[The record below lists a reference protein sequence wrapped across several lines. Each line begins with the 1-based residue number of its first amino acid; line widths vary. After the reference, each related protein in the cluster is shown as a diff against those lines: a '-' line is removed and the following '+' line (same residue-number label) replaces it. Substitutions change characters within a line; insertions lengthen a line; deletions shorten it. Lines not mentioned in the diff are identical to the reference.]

1 MRANVSLL
9 LAWRN
14 LWRHGRRTWLTVG
27 AMIFS
32 NSLLIFAISLQFGS
46 YDMMIDNTLQ
56 AYSGHIQLQHQRYL
70 DEPKMRY
77 ALPSIESGAQRLRD
91 ELGLASISARA
102 AGFALASSE
111 ERSYGLQIIGVDAA
125 HEPLV
130 STLPG
135 LVKQGRYL
143 ESGAAAEI
151 VIGAVLA
158 RNLKVGPGDE
168 LTFLGSG
175 FDDSF
180 AAGVVQI
187 VGVFESGVADLDRS
201 MAQINLGYFQEV
213 FAMRGHGHSIV
224 IRAEH
229 IDDVEQLMMKIQSIG
244 MTGDQLALRH
254 WDDLQPGLRQ
264 AIQAD
269 LTSNSFMYIVLIVLV
284 AFSVLNTQLMSVL
297 ERTRE
302 FGTMMA
308 LGLKPSRLSRLVMLE
323 TALMTGLG
331 LMLGITCGLLLN
343 LYLSR
348 VGFSYPGM
356 EEMALKFNLPDRMY
370 PEISLFTLTM
380 GPSIVAIASLL
391 AAIYPATRLY
401 RLLPIEA
408 MRAV

>member
-77 ALPSIESGAQRLRD
+77 ALPSVESGAQRLRD
-91 ELGLASISARA
+91 ELGLAGISARA

>member
-1 MRANVSLL
+1 MKDVSLRM
-9 LAWRN
+9 AWRN

-32 NSLLIFAISLQFGS
+32 NTLLVFAISLQFGS
-46 YDMMIDNTLQ
+46 YDMMIDNSLQ
-56 AYSGHIQLQHQRYL
+56 AFSGHLQLQHPRYL

-77 ALPSIESGAQRLRD
+77 TVPDVANRADNLRD
-91 ELGLASISARA
+91 KLGLNSISARA
-102 AGFALASSE
+102 AGFALASSD
-111 ERSYGLQIIGVDAA
+111 ERSYGIQIVGVDAK

-135 LVKQGRYL
+135 LIRQGRYL
-143 ESGAAAEI
+143 VPGASAEI

-158 RNLKVGPGDE
+158 RNLKVETGDE
-168 LTFLGSG
+168 LSFLGSG

-180 AAGVVQI
+180 AAAVVRV
-187 VGVFESGVADLDRS
+187 VGIFESGITDLDRS
-201 MAQINLGYFQEV
+201 VAQINLGYFQDV
-213 FAMRGHGHSIV
+213 FAMQQRGHAIV
-224 IRAEH
+224 VRAPH
-229 IDDVEQLMMKIQSIG
+229 IDAVEQLQIQLATLIDDESNI
-244 MTGDQLALRH
+244 ALRH
-254 WDDLQPGLRQ
+254 WDDLQPGLKQ

-269 LTSNSFMYIVLIVLV
+269 MTSAWFMYIVLIVLV

-308 LGLKPSRLSRLVMLE
+308 LGLKPSQLARLVILE
-323 TALMTGLG
+323 TGMMTGLG
-331 LMLGITCGLLLN
+331 LLLGIMLGAVITW
-343 LYLSR
+343 YISQ

-356 EEMALKFNLPDRMY
+356 AEMAVKFNLPERLY
-370 PEISLFTLTM
+370 PAISFISLCL
-380 GPSIVAIASLL
+380 GPGIVAFASLL
-391 AAIYPATRLY
+391 ASIYPALRLN